1 MQKQSSSKGN
11 GWRSRNAP
19 YIIAF
24 TLAVVMFMLIAPEV
38 NEGDAMSPTIS
49 DDQVLVVSKTSYA
62 PNRDIPERGKLIILE
77 KPISQKISDDNIIA
91 RVAGLPGETVEIRD
105 GKVYIDG
112 SEYITPDGIRGS
124 SGDMK
129 ITLGER
135 EVFLLCD
142 NRDEITDSRNDKLG
156 PVDMKE
162 IKGNV
167 LLCIWPFSEFGGI
180 D

>member
-1 MQKQSSSKGN
+1 MQKQNSGSGR

-38 NEGDAMSPTIS
+38 NEGDAMSSTIN
-49 DDQVLVVSKTSYA
+49 DGQVLVVSKSSYA
-62 PNRDIPERGKLIILE
+62 PNRDIPERGQLVILE
-77 KPISQKISDDNIIA
+77 KIISQNISDDNIIA
-91 RVAGLPGETVEIRD
+91 RVAGLPGETVEIKD
-105 GKVYIDG
+105 GRVYIDG
-112 SEYITPDGIRGS
+112 MEYVTADGIRGA
-124 SGDMK
+124 SGELN

-142 NRDEITDSRNDKLG
+142 NREETADSRNDKLG

-167 LLCIWPFSEFGGI
+167 LFCIWPFSEFGGI